1 MKGKA
6 AKLIIISWFFIFF
19 ATFVSFLM
27 SALTI
32 LRFLF
37 FGKYCFFPEEKLSKT
52 VTVAFWDNNWRT
64 TSDPIKPAPPVTNTR
79 FSLKSIIDKKENQSL
94 LFLFEKD
101 YYLFPLLQGF

>member
-52 VTVAFWDNNWRT
+52 VTVAF
-64 TSDPIKPAPPVTNTR
+64 
-79 FSLKSIIDKKENQSL
+79 
-94 LFLFEKD
+94 
-101 YYLFPLLQGF
+101 